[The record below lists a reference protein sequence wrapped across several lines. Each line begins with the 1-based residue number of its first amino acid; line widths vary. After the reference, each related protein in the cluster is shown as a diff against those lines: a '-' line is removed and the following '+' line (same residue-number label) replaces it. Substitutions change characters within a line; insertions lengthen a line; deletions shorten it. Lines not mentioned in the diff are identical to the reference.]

1 MTTRELE
8 IFSAVVECGSM
19 SAAAR
24 KLRISQSSVSQVVV
38 ELERKY
44 DVLLFERYAH
54 TLHLTD
60 VGSTLLEYARQTLNL
75 ARETETFLR
84 GATQRP
90 HLRVGASATVG
101 SSVLC
106 PLLDR
111 LRGELPQIKLDVLVS
126 NTQTIEDLLLRYQ
139 LDIGLVEGRI
149 TRQEMVQ
156 ERVTGDSLALICGR
170 GHPFYGRETVS
181 LRELDGQTFLMREE
195 GSGTRAQLEGE
206 LERCKVHYHVGWVAN
221 SPEALRQAVIHNF
234 GLSAL
239 SPYTLRDSLRQ
250 GELWAFRA
258 EGMDL
263 SRQFTLVYHVDKYHA
278 PAFARFRQICQALGD
293 EAPV

>member
-8 IFSAVVECGSM
+8 IFSAVVDCGSM

-54 TLHLTD
+54 TLHLTE
-60 VGSTLLEYARQTLNL
+60 VGRTLLEYARQTLNL

-101 SSVLC
+101 CSVLC

-111 LRGELPQIKLDVLVS
+111 LRQELPQIALDVLVS
-126 NTQTIEDLLLRYQ
+126 NTQIIEDLLMRYQ

-149 TRQEMVQ
+149 THQELVQ

-170 GHPFYGRETVS
+170 GHPFYGREMVS
-181 LRELDGQTFLMREE
+181 PRELDGQTFLMREE

-206 LERCKVHYHVGWVAN
+206 LERCKVQYHVGWVAN

-239 SPYTLRDSLRQ
+239 SPYTLQDSLRK

-263 SRQFTLVYHVDKYHA
+263 SRQFTLVYHADKY
-278 PAFARFRQICQALGD
+278 PAAAFTRFRQICQALGE